1 MPVATAGS
9 KTIFSHFNPLPQ
21 REGYRTGCFPLY
33 AWSRKSRGAV
43 SLYTRG
49 RRDRTGLFP
58 PLLVVERIAR
68 GCFSLCPWLM
78 GSYGPFFL
86 SACSRGNR
94 SVLFPSMLV
103 VDGIVRGFFPL
114 SLWERA
120 GVRASDPTTRRR
132 YPSDGVP
139 PKFNNL

>member
-1 MPVATAGS
+1 MGSYGAFPPSACGGENRAGLFPSMPVVDG
-9 KTIFSHFNPLPQ
+9 IVRGF
-21 REGYRTGCFPLY
+21 FPLSL
-33 AWSRKSRGAV
+33 WLRELLGAV
-43 SLYTRG
+43 SLYARG

-58 PLLVVERIAR
+58 SMLVVERIAR
-68 GCFSLCPWLM
+68 GCFDFCPWLRELL
-78 GSYGPFFL
+78 GAVSLY
-86 SACSRGNR
+86 A
-94 SVLFPSMLV
+94 V
-103 VDGIVRGFFPL
+103 VDGIARGYFPL

>member
-9 KTIFSHFNPLPQ
+9 KTLFSHFNPLS
-21 REGYRTGCFPLY
+21 RGEGYRTGCFPRCPWSMESLGAISLY
-33 AWSRKSRGAV
+33 A
-43 SLYTRG
+43 RG

-58 PLLVVERIAR
+58 P
-68 GCFSLCPWLM
+68 
-78 GSYGPFFL
+78 
-86 SACSRGNR
+86 SACGGENR
-94 SVLFPSMLV
+94 AGLFPSMPV
-103 VDGIVRGFFPL
+103 VDGIVRGFFPLCLWLRELLGAVSLYAVVDGIARGYFPL

-132 YPSDGVP
+132 SPSDGVP